1 MPTIRGLRW
10 NSKKSNFLIFKDYIF
25 LNKKIMIFSK
35 ANLYKLKK
43 MLLSLSEIPTKE
55 GIVLI
60 TDSDNMEVGLEVFV
74 DGDEGLEPAPDGEYT
89 IDDNIVVVEGGKI
102 VEIKEKPIEQPIE
115 TPEQPIETPMQ
126 EEEKPEEKMEEKPME
141 NPEEPSEES
150 STIDDLNSIIEEQK
164 TVIENLKSEN
174 ETLKAEIEDLKK
186 KLEEPLA
193 DPAEEQFKN
202 EKPIEKETKI
212 DFSKY
217 IKRK

>member
-1 MPTIRGLRW
+1 
-10 NSKKSNFLIFKDYIF
+10 
-25 LNKKIMIFSK
+25 
-35 ANLYKLKK
+35 

-60 TDSDNMEVGLEVFV
+60 TDSDDMEVGLEVFV
-74 DGDEGLEPAPDGEYT
+74 DGDAGLEPAPDGEYT
-89 IDDNIVVVEGGKI
+89 VNESIVVVEGGKI
-102 VEIKEKPIEQPIE
+102 VSITEKPIEQPIE
-115 TPEQPIETPMQ
+115 TPEKPIETPMQ
-126 EEEKPEEKMEEKPME
+126 EEEKPEEKPMENPME

-164 TVIENLKSEN
+164 SMIEQLKSEN
-174 ETLKAEIEDLKK
+174 ENLKVEIEDLKK

-193 DPAEEQFKN
+193 QPAEEQFKN
-202 EKPIEKETKI
+202 EKPNEKETKI

>member
-1 MPTIRGLRW
+1 
-10 NSKKSNFLIFKDYIF
+10 
-25 LNKKIMIFSK
+25 
-35 ANLYKLKK
+35 

-60 TDSDNMEVGLEVFV
+60 TDSDDMEVGLEVFV
-74 DGDEGLEPAPDGEYT
+74 DGDAGLEPAPDGEYT
-89 IDDNIVVVEGGKI
+89 VNESIVVVEGGKI
-102 VEIKEKPIEQPIE
+102 VSITEKPIEQPIE
-115 TPEQPIETPMQ
+115 TPEEPIETPMQ
-126 EEEKPEEKMEEKPME
+126 EEEKPEEKPEEKME
-141 NPEEPSEES
+141 TPIDNPEEPSEES

-164 TVIENLKSEN
+164 SMIEQLKSEN
-174 ETLKAEIEDLKK
+174 ENLKSEIEDLKK

-202 EKPIEKETKI
+202 TKPIEKETKI

>member
-1 MPTIRGLRW
+1 MHTIKELRW
-10 NSKKSNFLIFKDYIF
+10 NLKKSNFLIFIHYIF

-55 GIVLI
+55 GIVLV
-60 TDSDNMEVGLEVFV
+60 TDSDDMEVGLEVFV
-74 DGDEGLEPAPDGEYT
+74 DGDAGLEPAPDGEYT
-89 IDDNIVVVEGGKI
+89 VDDNIVVVEGGKI

-115 TPEQPIETPMQ
+115 P
-126 EEEKPEEKMEEKPME
+126 EEKPEEKPMENMEKPEEKPEEPME
-141 NPEEPSEES
+141 NP
-150 STIDDLNSIIEEQK
+150 IDTPTTDELKNLIEEQK
-164 TVIENLKSEN
+164 SMIETLKSEN

-193 DPAEEQFKN
+193 EPAEEQFKN

>member
-1 MPTIRGLRW
+1 
-10 NSKKSNFLIFKDYIF
+10 
-25 LNKKIMIFSK
+25 MIFSK
-35 ANLYKLKK
+35 QNLYKLKK

-74 DGDEGLEPAPDGEYT
+74 DGDAGLEPAPDGEFT
-89 IDDNIVVVEGGKI
+89 VEDNIVVVEGGKI

-115 TPEQPIETPMQ
+115 EPVETPMENMEKPEEPMENLEEPIETP
-126 EEEKPEEKMEEKPME
+126 
-141 NPEEPSEES
+141 EEPTIEELK
-150 STIDDLNSIIEEQK
+150 TLIEEQK
-164 TVIENLKSEN
+164 AMIETLKSEN

-193 DPAEEQFKN
+193 EPAEEQFKN
-202 EKPIEKETKI
+202 EKPNEKENKI

>member
-1 MPTIRGLRW
+1 
-10 NSKKSNFLIFKDYIF
+10 
-25 LNKKIMIFSK
+25 MIFSK
-35 ANLYKLKK
+35 QNLYKLKK
-43 MLLSLSEIPTKE
+43 MLLSLSEVTTKE

-74 DGDEGLEPAPDGEYT
+74 DGDAGLEPAPDGEYT
-89 IDDNIVVVEGGKI
+89 VDDNIVVVQGGKI

-115 TPEQPIETPMQ
+115 EPVETPM
-126 EEEKPEEKMEEKPME
+126 ENEEKPEEKMEEKPME
-141 NPEEPSEES
+141 NPEEPTIEELK
-150 STIDDLNSIIEEQK
+150 TLIEEQK
-164 TVIENLKSEN
+164 TVIEEQKSEI

-186 KLEEPLA
+186 KLEEPMA
-193 DPAEEQFKN
+193 EPAEEQFKN

>member
-1 MPTIRGLRW
+1 MLTIRELRW
-10 NSKKSNFLIFKDYIF
+10 NSKNFNFLIFNHYIF

-60 TDSDNMEVGLEVFV
+60 TDSDDMEVSLEVFV
-74 DGDEGLEPAPDGEYT
+74 DGDAGLEPAPDGEYT
-89 IDDNIVVVEGGKI
+89 VNESIVVVEGGKI
-102 VEIKEKPIEQPIE
+102 VEIKEKPIEQPVE
-115 TPEQPIETPMQ
+115 TPEETIETPMQ
-126 EEEKPEEKMEEKPME
+126 NEEKPEEKPME
-141 NPEEPSEES
+141 NMEEPSEES

-164 TVIENLKSEN
+164 TMIETLKTENENLK
-174 ETLKAEIEDLKK
+174 KEIEDLKK
-186 KLEEPLA
+186 KLEEPIA
-193 DPAEEQFKN
+193 QPAEEEFKN

>member
-1 MPTIRGLRW
+1 MLTIRELRW
-10 NSKKSNFLIFKDYIF
+10 NSKKFNFLIFNHYIF

-43 MLLSLSEIPTKE
+43 MLLSLSEVTTKE

-60 TDSDNMEVGLEVFV
+60 TDSDDMEVGLEVFV
-74 DGDEGLEPAPDGEYT
+74 DGDAGLEPAPDGEYT
-89 IDDNIVVVEGGKI
+89 VDESIVVVEGGKI
-102 VEIKEKPIEQPIE
+102 VEIKEKPIEQPVE
-115 TPEQPIETPMQ
+115 TPEEPIETPMQ
-126 EEEKPEEKMEEKPME
+126 NEEKPEEKPME
-141 NPEEPSEES
+141 NLEEPTEPMEPSTEE
-150 STIDDLNSIIEEQK
+150 LKNLIEEQK
-164 TVIENLKSEN
+164 AMIETLNAEN
-174 ETLKAEIEDLKK
+174 ENLKAEIEDLKK

-193 DPAEEQFKN
+193 QPAEEEFKN